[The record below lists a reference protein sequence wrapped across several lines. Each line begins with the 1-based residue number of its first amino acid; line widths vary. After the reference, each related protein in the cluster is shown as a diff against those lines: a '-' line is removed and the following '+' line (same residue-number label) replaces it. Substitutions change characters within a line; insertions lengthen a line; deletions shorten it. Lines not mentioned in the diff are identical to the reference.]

1 MVYSETALSAELGT
15 LGWVTLLSLFGGLW
29 AQYQEQ

>member
-1 MVYSETALSAELGT
+1 MVSAELGT

-29 AQYQEQ
+29 AQYKEQQ